1 MKKILILFL
10 VAQAL
15 VTITACQHTDDVP
28 PMRDKYGTTYKMP
41 EPKTLSQEERNELD
55 SIANEYNKSMNQ

>member
-15 VTITACQHTDDVP
+15 VAITACQHTDDVP
-28 PMRDKYGTTYKMP
+28 P
-41 EPKTLSQEERNELD
+41 LSQEERNELD